1 MVKHAL
7 IRYGAFQTFN
17 IKIRVLLEHLCA
29 IWTTAKVHVLPGN
42 QLDGPLEWFFTQ
54 AAWAD
59 NQIIYFLEVFLGI
72 GGE

>member
-1 MVKHAL
+1 
-7 IRYGAFQTFN
+7 
-17 IKIRVLLEHLCA
+17 
-29 IWTTAKVHVLPGN
+29 VHFLPGN